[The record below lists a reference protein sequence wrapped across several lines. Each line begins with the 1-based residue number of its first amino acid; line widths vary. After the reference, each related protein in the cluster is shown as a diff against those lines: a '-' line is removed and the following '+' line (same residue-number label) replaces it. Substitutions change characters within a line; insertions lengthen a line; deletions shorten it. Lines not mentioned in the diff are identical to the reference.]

1 MNTTANPYAAPRAH
15 VDDVR
20 AEAGTQPIR
29 FWPPS
34 GRIGRLRLL
43 AYSIASSLLLMV
55 ALAIF
60 GGISAAMK
68 SQALFWVGI
77 VIGYGAS
84 IVFTALLTI
93 QRCHDCDWSGWLSV
107 LMIVPLLNLMF
118 FFIPGTKGAN
128 RYGAPPPPNTR
139 AVKILASLVL
149 VFMVVGILA
158 AIALPA
164 YQSYVTKARA
174 VQSQGK

>member
-15 VDDVR
+15 VDDVI
-20 AEAGTQPIR
+20 AQGGTQPIR

-43 AYSIASSLLLMV
+43 AYSIAATLLLMV
-55 ALAIF
+55 VMGIF
-60 GGISAAMK
+60 GAISGALN
-68 SQALFWVGI
+68 SQALFMVGL
-77 VIGYGAS
+77 VVGYGAS
-84 IVFTALLTI
+84 LFFTALLTI

-118 FFIPGTKGAN
+118 FFIPGSKGAN

-149 VFMVVGILA
+149 VLFVAGIVA

-164 YQSYVTKARA
+164 YQDYVKRARA
-174 VQSQGK
+174 VQTR

>member
-15 VDDVR
+15 VDDVF
-20 AEAGTQPIR
+20 AQTGTQPIR

-60 GGISAAMK
+60 GGISAAMS
-68 SQALFWVGI
+68 SQALFWTGI
-77 VIGYGAS
+77 ALGYGAS
-84 IVFTALLTI
+84 IFFTVLLTI

-118 FFIPGTKGAN
+118 FFIPGSKGAN

-139 AVKILASLVL
+139 AVKILASLML
-149 VFMVVGILA
+149 VFFVVGILA

-164 YQSYVTKARA
+164 YQGYVTKARA

>member
-1 MNTTANPYAAPRAH
+1 MNSSVNPYAAPRAH
-15 VDDVR
+15 VDDVV
-20 AEAGTQPIR
+20 AASGTQPIR

-43 AYSIASSLLLMV
+43 AYSVASSLLLMAV
-55 ALAIF
+55 LAIF

-68 SQALFWVGI
+68 SQTLFWIGI
-77 VIGYGAS
+77 ALGYGAS
-84 IVFTALLTI
+84 IVFTVLLTI

-107 LMIVPLLNLMF
+107 LMIVPLLNFIF
-118 FFIPGTKGAN
+118 FLIPGTKGDN
-128 RYGAPPPPNTR
+128 RYGASPPPNTR

-149 VFMVVGILA
+149 VFFVVGILA

-164 YQSYVTKARA
+164 YQGYVTKARA